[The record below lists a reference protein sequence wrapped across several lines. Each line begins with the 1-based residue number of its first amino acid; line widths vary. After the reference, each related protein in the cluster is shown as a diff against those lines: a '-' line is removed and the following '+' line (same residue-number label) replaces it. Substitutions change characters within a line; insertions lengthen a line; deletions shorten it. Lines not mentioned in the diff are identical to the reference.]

1 MIEDC
6 LGVETEYCNLAGMS
20 TVGSAG
26 IATNKGCL
34 LHRDA
39 SGDEIKIVE
48 QILKVNVGIGTANFG
63 SPFVGCCIIANNN
76 DVIVGESTTGP
87 EITRMQEALGFI

>member
-1 MIEDC
+1 
-6 LGVETEYCNLAGMS
+6 MS

-26 IATNKGCL
+26 IVTNKGCL

-63 SPFVGCCIIANNN
+63 SPFVGSCMIANSHGA
-76 DVIVGESTTGP
+76 VVGESTTGA
-87 EITRMQEALGFI
+87 EITRLMETLGFL